1 MIFIEIFSCIILAYN
16 ISNVGTIIEQIRS
29 ENSKKNQQ
37 LKTFRRMS
45 KANEISE
52 DLIQKVNNY
61 IEQSYQIKSQFE
73 FDNFDSLLEELP

>member
-1 MIFIEIFSCIILAYN
+1 
-16 ISNVGTIIEQIRS
+16 
-29 ENSKKNQQ
+29 
-37 LKTFRRMS
+37 MS